1 MIEKVNSKHTKKFVP
16 DDFKIPV
23 LLETDLFCLR
33 MLFVDDIEKD
43 YEAVIFLE
51 FIYLFIYEYLDLDKV
66 FQNKEF

>member
-1 MIEKVNSKHTKKFVP
+1 MIEKVKSMHTKKFVP

-51 FIYLFIYEYLDLDKV
+51 FIYL
-66 FQNKEF
+66 